1 MYNISFFKKILVLS
15 SIILLYSCD
24 KDYNAIGGDL
34 IGDNHF
40 DLSTYTSNVLA
51 YNQKIGPIQSDNLVI
66 NPLGIY
72 KNPNF
77 GETTANFNTQ
87 LTLPSVISTT
97 TISTRPYVTSVV
109 LTIPYYYNASKTVTN
124 TDGSHVYT
132 LDSIYGADKAPMKLS
147 VYESGYYMRDSDPTS
162 GFQQAQKYYT
172 NQNADFD
179 GIKLPGRLNDDA
191 DLAQNDN
198 FFFDS
203 AEHVV
208 KTTDSIT
215 KVVTVTRTPPGMQL
229 NLNKAHFQDK
239 FFGATASGK
248 LASNDVFKEY
258 FRGLY
263 FKMEKSGSSEGNLA
277 MLNFKAGKITINYNE
292 DLSTTTSGVTTVTRV
307 KKSILLNMTGNSV
320 SLLNNS
326 FGAAGLA
333 YNALPNTGNT
343 SAGDEKLY
351 LKGGEGS
358 MAIIDLFD
366 KKDLKGYDVKGNL
379 ITAPNGVSD
388 ELDDLR
394 YPADGK
400 KWLVN
405 EANLVFHIDASTMGN
420 NYEPRRIYLYDFT
433 NHRPVVDYYNDA
445 STSVDAKKSKTVFD
459 GNINTDATSKRG
471 LTYKIR
477 ITNQIRNLIKNVDS
491 TNVKLGL
498 VVTEDIS
505 TVASYKVRTP
515 NAFISQAP
523 KASVMNPLG
532 TILFGNNIPFG
543 DPNYDKRLKLEIFY
557 TKPN

>member
-1 MYNISFFKKILVLS
+1 MYNISFFKKILVLA

-51 YNQKIGPIQSDNLVI
+51 YNQKIGPIQSDNLAI

-72 KNPNF
+72 NNPNF

-87 LTLPSVISTT
+87 LTLPSPIT
-97 TISTRPYVTSVV
+97 TISTRPYVVSVV

-147 VYESGYYMRDSDPTS
+147 VYESGYYMRDTDPAG
-162 GFQQAQKYYT
+162 GFQLAQKYYT
-172 NQNADFD
+172 NQNTYFD
-179 GIKLPGRLNDDA
+179 DAKVSNPLNDDDAA
-191 DLAQNDN
+191 DSAQNDK
-198 FFFDS
+198 FFFDP

-208 KTTDSIT
+208 TTTDSIT
-215 KVVTVTRTPPGMQL
+215 KVVTTTRTPPGMQL
-229 NLNKAHFQDK
+229 NLNKSYFKTKIID
-239 FFGATASGK
+239 GAIAGK

-263 FKMEKSGSSEGNLA
+263 FKVEKADDESAGSSMA

-307 KKSILLNMTGNSV
+307 KKSIVLNMTGNSV
-320 SLLNNS
+320 SLLNNKFETS
-326 FGAAGLA
+326 GLA
-333 YNALPNTGNT
+333 YDALPNTGNT
-343 SAGDEKLY
+343 TSGDEKLY

-358 MAIIDLFD
+358 LAILDLFSTAGE
-366 KKDLKGYDVKGNL
+366 LENIRSKG
-379 ITAPNGVSD
+379 
-388 ELDDLR
+388 
-394 YPADGK
+394 
-400 KWLVN
+400 WLVN
-405 EANLVFHIDASTMGN
+405 EANLVFHIDASTMAN
-420 NYEPRRIYLYDFT
+420 SYEPRRIYLYDLT
-433 NHRPVVDYYNDA
+433 NNRPVVDYYNDA
-445 STSVDAKKSKTVFD
+445 TTSTDAKKSKLVFD

-471 LTYKIR
+471 VTYKIR
-477 ITNQIRNLIKNVDS
+477 ITNQIKNLIRNADS

-498 VVTEDIS
+498 VVTEDMS
-505 TVASYKVRTP
+505 TSASSKMKTP

-532 TILFGNNIPFG
+532 TILYGGKSTVPE
-543 DPNYDKRLKLEIFY
+543 DKRLKLEIFY

>member
-1 MYNISFFKKILVLS
+1 MYNNSFFKKMLVLA

-24 KDYNAIGGDL
+24 KDYNVIGGDL

-40 DLSTYTSNVLA
+40 DLSKYTSSVVS
-51 YNQKIGPIQSDNLVI
+51 YNQKIGPIQSNDLPV

-72 KNPNF
+72 NNPNF

-87 LTLPSVISTT
+87 VVLSTPLTAV
-97 TISTRPYVTSVV
+97 STRPYVVSVV
-109 LTIPYYYNASKTVTN
+109 LTIPYYYDANKTVTN

-147 VYESGYYMRDSDPTS
+147 VYESGYYMRDTDPVG
-162 GFQQAQKYYT
+162 GFQQTQKYFT
-172 NQNADFD
+172 NQNADFENVKV
-179 GIKLPGRLNDDA
+179 GSRLNTDS

-198 FFFDS
+198 FYFDPI
-203 AEHVV
+203 EHVV
-208 KTTDSIT
+208 TTTDSIT
-215 KVVTVTRTPPGMQL
+215 KVVTTTRTPPGMQL
-229 NLNKAHFQDK
+229 NLNKSYFKTRIIDAV
-239 FFGATASGK
+239 AAGK
-248 LASNDVFKEY
+248 LVTNDIFKEY

-263 FKMEKSGSSEGNLA
+263 FKMEKSGSSAGNLA

-292 DLSTTTSGVTTVTRV
+292 DLASATAGGEPTRV
-307 KKSILLNMTGNSV
+307 KKSIVLNMTGNSV
-320 SLLNNS
+320 SLLNNNFTNS
-326 FGAAGLA
+326 GLA

-358 MAIIDLFD
+358 LAILDLFSTAGELED
-366 KKDLKGYDVKGNL
+366 IRSKG
-379 ITAPNGVSD
+379 
-388 ELDDLR
+388 
-394 YPADGK
+394 
-400 KWLVN
+400 WLVN
-405 EANLVFHIDASTMGN
+405 EANLVFHIDASTMAN
-420 NYEPRRIYLYDFT
+420 TYEPRRIYLYDFT

-445 STSVDAKKSKTVFD
+445 TTSTDAKKSKLVFD

-477 ITNQIRNLIKNVDS
+477 ITNQIRNLIKNADS
-491 TNVKLGL
+491 TNVKLGI

-505 TVASYKVRTP
+505 TITSYKMKTP

-532 TILFGNNIPFG
+532 TILFGGKSTVPE
-543 DPNYDKRLKLEIFY
+543 DKRLKLEIFY

>member
-40 DLSTYTSNVLA
+40 GLKDTIFSVVA
-51 YNQKIGPIQSDNLVI
+51 YNQKTGPIQSDNLAV

-87 LTLPSVISTT
+87 LTLASTVTATGIS
-97 TISTRPYVTSVV
+97 SRPFVTSVV
-109 LTIPYYYNASKTVTN
+109 LTIPYYYKASKTVTN
-124 TDGSHVYT
+124 TDGSHIYT
-132 LDSIYGADKAPMKLS
+132 LDSIYGVSKAPMKLS
-147 VYESGYYMRDSDPTS
+147 IHESGYYMRDSDPTG
-162 GFQQAQKYYT
+162 GFQLAQKYYT
-172 NQNADFD
+172 NQNTDFD
-179 GIKLPGRLNDDA
+179 NIKVSTRLNDDA

-198 FFFDS
+198 FFFDP

-215 KVVTVTRTPPGMQL
+215 KVETVTRTAPGMQL
-229 NLNKAHFQDK
+229 NLNKSYFKTKIID
-239 FFGATASGK
+239 GANAGK
-248 LASNDVFKEY
+248 LASSDVFKDY

-263 FKMEKSGSSEGNLA
+263 FKIEKSGSSDGNLA
-277 MLNFKAGKITINYNE
+277 MLNFKAGKITVNYNE
-292 DLSTTTSGVTTVTRV
+292 DLTTTSTSGVVTVTRV
-307 KKSILLNMTGNSV
+307 KKSIVLNMTGNSV
-320 SLLNNS
+320 SLLNNN
-326 FGAAGLA
+326 FGATGIA

-343 SAGDEKLY
+343 TAGDGKLY

-358 MAIIDLFD
+358 VAIIDLFD
-366 KKDLKGYDVKGNL
+366 KKDLKGYDANGNL
-379 ITAPNGVSD
+379 TGPNGISD

-400 KWLVN
+400 KWLIN
-405 EANLVFHIDASTMGN
+405 EANLVFHIDASTMIN
-420 NYEPRRIYLYDFT
+420 SFEPRRIYLYDYT

-445 STSVDAKKSKTVFD
+445 STSADAKKSKLVFD

-498 VVTEDIS
+498 VVTEDI
-505 TVASYKVRTP
+505 TAVASYKVRTP

-543 DPNYDKRLKLEIFY
+543 DSNYDKRLKLEIFY